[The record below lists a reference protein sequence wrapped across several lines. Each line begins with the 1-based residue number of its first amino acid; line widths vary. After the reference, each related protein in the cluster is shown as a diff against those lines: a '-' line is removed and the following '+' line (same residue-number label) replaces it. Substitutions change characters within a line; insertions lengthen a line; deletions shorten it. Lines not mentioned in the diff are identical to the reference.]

1 MGLLAVSASALLLL
15 GGRGFMVCNRKVPLA
30 STVASS
36 LTLMG
41 LHLKM
46 TEDFQGENATV

>member
-1 MGLLAVSASALLLL
+1 MSVWLLAVRVMA
-15 GGRGFMVCNRKVPLA
+15 CNGKVPLV
-30 STVASS
+30 SPVASS
-36 LTLMG
+36 FALMD